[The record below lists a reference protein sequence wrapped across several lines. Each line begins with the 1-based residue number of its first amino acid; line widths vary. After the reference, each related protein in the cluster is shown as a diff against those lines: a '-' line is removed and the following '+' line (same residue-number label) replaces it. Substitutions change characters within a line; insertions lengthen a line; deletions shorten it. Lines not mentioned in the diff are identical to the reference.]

1 MVIPSRTP
9 EGDPNRCPVCGHD
22 CRLEPSWPSRD
33 GPCPRCGHLLWFGQ
47 EAGVLAPETRTAV
60 LEIIKERFGM
70 LPPEME
76 SAVAELTG
84 RADVERMLQR
94 ALTARSLAELFADS

>member
-1 MVIPSRTP
+1 
-9 EGDPNRCPVCGHD
+9 
-22 CRLEPSWPSRD
+22 
-33 GPCPRCGHLLWFGQ
+33 
-47 EAGVLAPETRTAV
+47 
-60 LEIIKERFGM
+60 M